1 MKIVIT
7 EEQYKEILIES
18 NLKDTLNDLKINS
31 GILFTFGT
39 GIGAFIGP
47 VERLLSGSGFSMDE
61 KDIILLII
69 TSFALIIKNS
79 GGVTLLEKVREK
91 GLMPALKG
99 VINFVTNVKDVL
111 NAVSKNLI
119 GVTYSLLD
127 ILGFV
132 LLLNPTMKIIDEVI
146 KNNGIGL
153 ENTERLLS
161 GVILATIVY
170 SLKSLFGKLKN
181 KIKGNVNED
190 ILKFGNFMYGENGD
204 LGLKRKYEKYKSIK
218 NYTDS
223 KETYTCYKNNEVVK
237 SFDSLK
243 SASDWVNR
251 GRYVGVSIN
260 DSIIGRQPTA
270 YGYKWYKVKTQ

>member
-7 EEQYKEILIES
+7 EEQYKKILIES

-170 SLKSLFGKLKN
+170 SLKSLFGKLKD
-181 KIKGNVNED
+181 K
-190 ILKFGNFMYGENGD
+190 LK
-204 LGLKRKYEKYKSIK
+204 K
-218 NYTDS
+218 
-223 KETYTCYKNNEVVK
+223 
-237 SFDSLK
+237 
-243 SASDWVNR
+243 
-251 GRYVGVSIN
+251 
-260 DSIIGRQPTA
+260 
-270 YGYKWYKVKTQ
+270 